1 MSIFG
6 EIMDKIF
13 HHPAAAGTA
22 GSPAG
27 TGASGNPPTDMSS
40 SSAASTLIATAE
52 KMASDIL
59 SSQTAKAPLPAT
71 DQTAATPS
79 GTPHN
84 VDVGVVLASMATEKG
99 GGGDYQHSI
108 VDLLKLLDL
117 DSSLEARKHLGE
129 ELSVHAG
136 ADGSAQQNI
145 ALHRAVT
152 QGLAANGGVV
162 PVAMMA

>member
-6 EIMDKIF
+6 EIMEKIF
-13 HHPAAAGTA
+13 HHPAAAETA
-22 GSPAG
+22 GSQAG
-27 TGASGNPPTDMSS
+27 TGTAGNPPTDMSS
-40 SSAASTLIATAE
+40 SSAASTLIVTAE
-52 KMASDIL
+52 KMASDML

-79 GTPHN
+79 GKPHD
-84 VDVGVVLASMATEKG
+84 VDVGVVLASMASEKG

-117 DSSLEARKHLGE
+117 DSSLEARKHLGD
-129 ELSVHAG
+129 ELGVHVG

-145 ALHRAVT
+145 ALHKAVT
-152 QGLAANGGVV
+152 QGLAANGGRV
-162 PVAMMA
+162 PAAMTA